1 MKCEMDNQQVKV
13 FGRAIHALAR
23 ISEDLW
29 LYPNEKGFGLRSMN
43 SCRSAYGSVLFP
55 VAFFQLYQW
64 TTTSEMCGRNKS
76 LNLKCKL
83 GMKPVLSIFRCLNT
97 LERNVE
103 KCRIFTS
110 FDTGHV
116 IFQLFCKH
124 GIIKTHNLYFQ
135 ESEPLEAIF
144 AKHMCPNVLKIQ
156 SRLLAEIMVHFPLSQ
171 EEITLAVTP
180 LKVCFKSYFEDEIDF
195 AKATYTEMH
204 LDPEEFDYFQVGVDS
219 EVTVCLKEF
228 RGLVAF
234 SEATAAPVSIY
245 FDLSGKPVAF
255 NIDEIILEV
264 TFVLASIADVQSISS
279 QSSLLSQN
287 LKRPNL
293 IKSKLNIEG
302 KMTHTEKEP
311 IIVKAA
317 SKRPLCN
324 KRQIATNE
332 LKSFSIPAVK
342 RVDTHI
348 AKTENYLSVMR
359 EMMPKTQV
367 YNKFCS
373 LFFGAVSPKHRDF
386 NHPWLHLTTASDS
399 EDDDSHSLFS
409 KSSDV

>member
-245 FDLSGKPVAF
+245 FDLSGKP
-255 NIDEIILEV
+255 
-264 TFVLASIADVQSISS
+264 
-279 QSSLLSQN
+279 
-287 LKRPNL
+287 NL